1 MQCVDRGVG
10 FFEAWVSVFDG
21 VLNWNCRLS
30 TLALA
35 GETEASSNGVDLSV
49 LRGNFRD
56 FLVLLSAPVT
66 GAWLFQFRILGV
78 AAFDGTRLV
87 STGAIPHQV

>member
-1 MQCVDRGVG
+1 MSLDRGVG

-21 VLNWNCRLS
+21 
-30 TLALA
+30 ALFWMTFVCIVVAA
-35 GETEASSNGVDLSV
+35 GETESGSNGVDLSV
-49 LRGNFRD
+49 LRGNVRN

-78 AAFDGTRLV
+78 AAFDGARLV